1 MIYIYIY
8 ILAYFH
14 LLYSMIVCIFGFG
27 LLFTLHLQFT
37 FSLVSCNPSSCFRS
51 VSAGSYMVLEVFG
64 GSGESST
71 DDDVQGSSGEP
82 VAGGDSGID
91 LKKLL
96 SSSSQSSGG
105 PNLNRQIMTH
115 LRLLQANLQHLKV
128 TSFSLKMVRDR
139 QIYND
144 PKILECTVSHRSEYT
159 PHIFVN
165 ILLYLFIRAAT
176 NDYFYFD

>member
-1 MIYIYIY
+1 MRIWIWASFYTT
-8 ILAYFH
+8 FK
-14 LLYSMIVCIFGFG
+14 FN
-27 LLFTLHLQFT
+27 

-51 VSAGSYMVLEVFG
+51 VSAGSYMVLEVCG

-128 TSFSLKMVRDR
+128 TSFSLKNC

-144 PKILECTVSHRSEYT
+144 PKILECTASHRSEYT
-159 PHIFVN
+159 PHILVN
-165 ILLYLFIRAAT
+165 ILLHLF
-176 NDYFYFD
+176 